1 MGGGKFGAG
10 KLGWVGIGGDVRG
23 GGRESMLGRA
33 GWRAITSALSSGDA
47 SSLGAWP
54 LIVRMVQVHVG
65 ATSPPSMQVGS
76 AASALMVS
84 EVL

>member
-1 MGGGKFGAG
+1 
-10 KLGWVGIGGDVRG
+10 
-23 GGRESMLGRA
+23 
-33 GWRAITSALSSGDA
+33 
-47 SSLGAWP
+47 
-54 LIVRMVQVHVG
+54 MVQVQVG